1 MENVWYCRKEIGP
14 MATRVCNDTII
25 FPAWDGMDQS
35 RRKFTTCDE
44 PQQSDYSLE
53 TSFTAEGGFL
63 YSAGGW

>member
-1 MENVWYCRKEIGP
+1 